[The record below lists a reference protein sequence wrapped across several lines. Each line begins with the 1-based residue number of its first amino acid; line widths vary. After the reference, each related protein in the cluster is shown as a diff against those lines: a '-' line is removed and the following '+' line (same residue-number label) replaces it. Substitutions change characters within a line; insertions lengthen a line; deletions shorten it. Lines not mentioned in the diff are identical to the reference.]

1 MQTDHVIITQMRN
14 IYLIFC

>member
-1 MQTDHVIITQMRN
+1 MQTDHVIITQMCN